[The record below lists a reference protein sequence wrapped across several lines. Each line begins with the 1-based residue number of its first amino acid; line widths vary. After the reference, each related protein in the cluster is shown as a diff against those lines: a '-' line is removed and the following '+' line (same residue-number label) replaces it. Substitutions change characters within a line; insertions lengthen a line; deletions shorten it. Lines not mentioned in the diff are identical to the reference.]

1 MSEPNFN
8 LAQLATWED
17 ARECAHRLTA
27 GPITVGW
34 GVLPETTNPKTSGI
48 YVPDWL
54 GGPTGF
60 PVPHYNDDATG
71 KKYLFLHFRFRN
83 GAQGMN
89 VGLIMDKFRRYPN
102 SPAYVLEALGREAEQ
117 LAAEGQ

>member
-17 ARECAHRLTA
+17 ARECAHRLTV
-27 GPITVGW
+27 GPIAVGW
-34 GVLPETTNPKTSGI
+34 GVLPETNDAKTSGI

-60 PVPHYNDDATG
+60 PAPHYNDDATG

-117 LAAEGQ
+117 LASEGQ